1 MSVPSESDPN
11 MDQPET
17 TGLGA
22 RPAEEPTAPGAST
35 GPRFERSP
43 AGGPSA
49 APATAVAEEL
59 PSALEVKDLHL
70 FYGDFLAVKDVNVKI
85 ARNRV
90 TALIGSSGCG
100 KSTFLRSLNRM
111 HELVAKATVRG
122 EVVVDG
128 QNIYGPGIDPVEVRR
143 QIGMV
148 FQLPN
153 PFPTMSIY
161 DNVAAGLKLNS
172 RKMKRADM
180 DELVERSL
188 RGAHLWEEVK
198 DRLNK
203 PGAGLSG
210 GQQQRLCIAR
220 ATAVQPEILLMD
232 EPASALDPIAT
243 LAIEDLIAELKKN
256 YTIVIVTHNMQ
267 QAARASDF
275 TAFFNIDKSGD
286 PGELVEIDETDKIFS
301 NPSDKRTEDYVTGKF
316 G

>member
-1 MSVPSESDPN
+1 
-11 MDQPET
+11 
-17 TGLGA
+17 
-22 RPAEEPTAPGAST
+22 
-35 GPRFERSP
+35 
-43 AGGPSA
+43 
-49 APATAVAEEL
+49 
-59 PSALEVKDLHL
+59 
-70 FYGDFLAVKDVNVKI
+70 
-85 ARNRV
+85 
-90 TALIGSSGCG
+90 
-100 KSTFLRSLNRM
+100 
-111 HELVAKATVRG
+111 
-122 EVVVDG
+122 
-128 QNIYGPGIDPVEVRR
+128 
-143 QIGMV
+143 MV

-161 DNVAAGLKLNS
+161 DNVAAGLKLNN
-172 RKMKRADM
+172 RKMKRADL

-267 QAARASDF
+267 QAARVSDK
-275 TAFFNIDKSGD
+275 TAFFTV
-286 PGELVEIDETDKIFS
+286 ELDESEKNRTGRVVEFDDTEKIFT
-301 NPSDKRTEDYVTGKF
+301 NPADPRTEAYVTGKV